1 MGDIA
6 LSNRVVMAPLTRNRS
21 PGAGRVPAAL
31 AIEYYRQRAS
41 AGLLITEATHISP
54 AAQGYAD
61 TPGLYSDEQVAAW
74 QRITQAV
81 HAEGGRIVVQLWHVG
96 RISHVSLLPPGQVPV
111 SSTARSSGSR
121 TQVAGPDGSIVLAD
135 CSTPRA
141 LHADEMPA
149 LVDSYRAS
157 ARRAIDAGFDGVEV
171 HAANGYLL
179 EQFLRNSIN
188 DRHDGYGGSIEHR
201 TRLLREVMHAVVA
214 EIGAGRTGVRFS
226 PASAGTASPAD
237 SDPQAVYT
245 AAAAQLAP
253 LKLAFMHVVE
263 GLTGGTRDTAPFDYQ
278 AMRTAFGGAWM
289 VNNGY
294 TRSMA
299 LDAVAS
305 GRANLVAFGR
315 PFISNPDLVRRLR
328 DDLPLAESHRATYY
342 GGGAEGYTDYPAST
356 ATTATGA
363 AAASAAQP
371 V

>member
-6 LSNRVVMAPLTRNRS
+6 LSNRVAMAPLTRNRS
-21 PGAGRVPAAL
+21 PGAGRVPGPLTVA
-31 AIEYYRQRAS
+31 YYRQRAS

-54 AAQGYAD
+54 TAQGYVD

-74 QRITQAV
+74 QRVTQAV

-96 RISHVSLLPPGQVPV
+96 RISHLSLLPPGEVPV

-141 LHADEMPA
+141 LRIDEMPA
-149 LVDSYRAS
+149 VVDSYRAS

-171 HAANGYLL
+171 HSANGYLL
-179 EQFLRNSIN
+179 EQFMRDSVN
-188 DRHDGYGGSIEHR
+188 DRHDAYGGPIDNR

-214 EIGAGRTGVRFS
+214 EIGGGRTGVRFS

-237 SDPQAVYT
+237 SEPQAVYT

-253 LKLAFMHVVE
+253 LKLAYMHVVE
-263 GLTGGTRDTAPFDYQ
+263 GVTGGTRDTAPFDYA
-278 AMRTAFGGAWM
+278 AMRTAFGGPWM

-294 TRSMA
+294 TRAMA
-299 LDAVAS
+299 LDALAS
-305 GRANLVAFGR
+305 GRADLVAFGR
-315 PFISNPDLVRRLR
+315 PFISNPDLVHRLR
-328 DDLPLAESHRATYY
+328 TDAAWAESHRTTYY
-342 GGGAEGYTDYPAST
+342 GGAAEGYTDYPAL
-356 ATTATGA
+356 A
-363 AAASAAQP
+363 AAA
-371 V
+371 